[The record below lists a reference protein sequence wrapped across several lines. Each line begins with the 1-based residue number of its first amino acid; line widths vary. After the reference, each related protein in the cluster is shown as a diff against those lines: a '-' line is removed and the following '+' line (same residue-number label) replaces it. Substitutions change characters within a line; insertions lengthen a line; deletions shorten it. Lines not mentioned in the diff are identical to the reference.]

1 MFSNPWKKSSPSKSA
16 PATSQST
23 QQQPQPDH
31 LWSVLRPTFRSKGFP
46 PSTSPSPFSRHSHIL
61 STTAAGELLFFGGR
75 AHGSLRNDLYVVST
89 RDYSVTFLKTTGE
102 VPSPRFLSA
111 GVLVN
116 NVLLI
121 FGGATEVDNDGYP
134 TGNDDSLYLL
144 SLASRE
150 WTRVVVNG
158 LGPVGRCGHAMTMV
172 GSKLFVFGG
181 VADRGH
187 LNDVWAFDLN
197 SLNSNPVWN
206 LYEPAP
212 GDEKP
217 PPRNNHVLVAT
228 GDRIILFS
236 GTGNG
241 KRYND
246 TWTFDVST
254 RKWTELECTG
264 CVPSPRGS
272 HAAALVDD
280 VMYVFGG
287 RDVDR
292 RLMGGLIGLK
302 LSTRQWLMFQKGG
315 PSPSERSGHAMAS
328 SGTRVF
334 MFGGR
339 LATGALADE
348 SALIHVLET
357 KPIKNSKPHPITVE
371 TSEKTTQPPLKSSVG
386 PSTQEQQQHFTSSS
400 SDAYVAHG
408 TSSQKPISE
417 ELGRPATPQIT
428 RERNPS
434 PNGLPSQ
441 PTGVNG
447 KTRRVPEN
455 DESRVVELE
464 RQLSATLAAQTE
476 RDQRLAQ
483 LTEELAL
490 KSALLEQAE
499 GNAAEATKRA
509 GLEPRELADWLLPQT
524 LVVEHKD
531 AELVK
536 LQAKLD
542 ELVLSRDQAL
552 QTATSRAAV
561 ADERSR
567 RASEQ
572 IRQYETELE
581 AVRLRLTDAE
591 IGWAKSKAEADTLRA
606 LTSAGLV
613 SADEDRMTRGLLE
626 RIRAMEDEMASQ
638 RWSEKSFEA
647 METRNEG

>member
-1 MFSNPWKKSSPSKSA
+1 
-16 PATSQST
+16 
-23 QQQPQPDH
+23 
-31 LWSVLRPTFRSKGFP
+31 
-46 PSTSPSPFSRHSHIL
+46 
-61 STTAAGELLFFGGR
+61 
-75 AHGSLRNDLYVVST
+75 
-89 RDYSVTFLKTTGE
+89 
-102 VPSPRFLSA
+102 
-111 GVLVN
+111 
-116 NVLLI
+116 
-121 FGGATEVDNDGYP
+121 
-134 TGNDDSLYLL
+134 
-144 SLASRE
+144 
-150 WTRVVVNG
+150 
-158 LGPVGRCGHAMTMV
+158 
-172 GSKLFVFGG
+172 
-181 VADRGH
+181 
-187 LNDVWAFDLN
+187 
-197 SLNSNPVWN
+197 
-206 LYEPAP
+206 
-212 GDEKP
+212 
-217 PPRNNHVLVAT
+217 
-228 GDRIILFS
+228 
-236 GTGNG
+236 
-241 KRYND
+241 
-246 TWTFDVST
+246 
-254 RKWTELECTG
+254 
-264 CVPSPRGS
+264 
-272 HAAALVDD
+272 
-280 VMYVFGG
+280 
-287 RDVDR
+287 
-292 RLMGGLIGLK
+292 
-302 LSTRQWLMFQKGG
+302 
-315 PSPSERSGHAMAS
+315 MAS

-357 KPIKNSKPHPITVE
+357 SMYFFLSFWTTSKFETEPIKNSKPHPITVE